1 MLDRI
6 KVSSTDVERLANSI
20 VAYLNSTTSEA
31 NFSEG
36 TALHDLVVVPLATV
50 VAAIEGD
57 VNQIENKLSIGQL
70 KEDES
75 ESATSM
81 LDQLAS
87 NYFISRNTGTK
98 AEGVVHLVLST
109 NDPISIPVGTIFEKT
124 PGVEY
129 VYDQAQPLVISSP
142 EMEDET
148 DSSGNPTGNYIASVF
163 VVASRDSIGSG
174 LVPGDFSS
182 MTNTPFNLV
191 RIHNT
196 ETFTAGEDQESNFE
210 FCERIKDSL
219 THRGFNTISS
229 IRTTILDN
237 VDSAKNVFVV
247 GAGHPSMQR
256 DVLRIGTSNKLH
268 TLGMVNIIV
277 DTGFSIVST
286 DVDTAATFSFSALK
300 FEEQTGNEI
309 PLRYT
314 IDGKTYYGN
323 KRVEEL
329 PVADDFRSEVE
340 SKYATV
346 SYLDQNYARTLSQ
359 QIETFETTEPNVLC
373 RVYSP
378 KSTLAVETYIQN
390 EGVEPLGVDTQIYYP
405 ALKLLKIVLSYSKNP
420 DLPDDQFPTSFI
432 QSSVSRY
439 ISAVQKSDGVLS
451 VADLYGYVS
460 STFST
465 FIRSLNFSSSSVEYS
480 VLLPNGANVYYKCD
494 SDTSISNSTSYYLDY
509 RLVNGVSQEF
519 TVTGHIAVDYLNELQ
534 VSDEYAVLY
543 CDPSSI
549 SLVEV

>member
-20 VAYLNSTTSEA
+20 VAYLNSTTAEA

-57 VNQIENKLSIGQL
+57 VNQIENKLSIEQL

-87 NYFISRNTGTK
+87 NYFISRNTGSR
-98 AEGVVHLVLST
+98 AEGVVQLVLST
-109 NDPISIPVGTIFEKT
+109 NDPFSIPVGTIFEKT
-124 PGVEY
+124 PGVEF
-129 VYDQAQPLVISSP
+129 VYDQEQPLVVSSTDL
-142 EMEDET
+142 EEET
-148 DSSGNPTGNYIASVF
+148 DSSGNPTGNFVASIF
-163 VVASRDSIGSG
+163 VVSSRDSIGSG

-182 MTNTPFNLV
+182 MTNTPSNLV

-196 ETFTAGEDQESNFE
+196 ETFTSGEDQESNFE
-210 FCERIKDSL
+210 FCERIKEAL
-219 THRGFNTISS
+219 TYRGFNTVSS

-247 GAGHPSMQR
+247 GAGHPAMQR
-256 DVLRIGTSNKLH
+256 DVLNIGTLNKLH
-268 TLGMVNIIV
+268 TLGMVNVIV

-286 DVDTAATFSFSALK
+286 DVETASSFSFSALK
-300 FEEQTGNEI
+300 FEEQSGTEI
-309 PLRYT
+309 PIRYT
-314 IDGKTYYGN
+314 IDGKTFYGN
-323 KRVEEL
+323 KRVQDL
-329 PVADDFRSEVE
+329 PAGDDYRLSVE
-340 SKYATV
+340 AKYATV
-346 SYLDQNYARTLSQ
+346 SYVDANYARTLAQ
-359 QIETFETTEPNVLC
+359 QIQTFETTETNVLC

-390 EGVEPLGVDTQIYYP
+390 EGIEPLGVDTQIYYP
-405 ALKLLKIVLSYSKNP
+405 ALKLLKINLSYTKNP
-420 DLPDDQFPTSFI
+420 DLPEDQFPTSFI

-460 STFST
+460 STFSA
-465 FIRSLNFSSSSVEYS
+465 FIKSLDFNASRVEYS
-480 VLLPNGANVYYKCD
+480 LLLPNGANIHYKCN
-494 SDTSISNSTSYYLDY
+494 SDTSISNSTSYYLD
-509 RLVNGVSQEF
+509 
-519 TVTGHIAVDYLNELQ
+519 TD
-534 VSDEYAVLY
+534 
-543 CDPSSI
+543 
-549 SLVEV
+549 